1 MDEEAAYWAAYSVV
15 QGSADSTI
23 PSRVPSLPKLNTI
36 WSAAHGDDSD
46 IYAHGHRQYDTSR
59 DSGRYG
65 QDDEKNDH
73 GEPLAMGAVRSRC
86 HDSHL
91 DELGP
96 ASSAGAARDPLK
108 SDSNGGVGER
118 ILHRFSP
125 ELEERQQERERKIS
139 EKRDASD
146 ATALAKALFPV
157 VSYQQH
163 LENLEEQKNQSPKVI
178 ANAVPGLDI
187 VVIADGAR
195 RLPDSSGVPNDTDTV
210 DAVPEDAAQLSSSES
225 TAVSSETKTVPSSEM
240 VGAVEEAVRGVYR
253 LWLTQNQS
261 ATNISVTAEKL
272 TREAFL
278 ALVANAISP
287 E

>member
-23 PSRVPSLPKLNTI
+23 PSRVPSLRKLNTI
-36 WSAAHGDDSD
+36 WSAAHGDHSD

-65 QDDEKNDH
+65 EDDEKNDY

-96 ASSAGAARDPLK
+96 ASSAGAARDPLN

-125 ELEERQQERERKIS
+125 ELEDRQQERERKIS

-178 ANAVPGLDI
+178 ANAVPGLDT
-187 VVIADGAR
+187 VVIPDGAR

-210 DAVPEDAAQLSSSES
+210 DAVPEDAAQVSSSES
-225 TAVSSETKTVPSSEM
+225 TAVSSETKTIPSSEM
-240 VGAVEEAVRGVYR
+240 VDAVEEAMRGVYR

-261 ATNISVTAEKL
+261 ATDLSVTAEKL

-278 ALVANAISP
+278 ALVANAISS